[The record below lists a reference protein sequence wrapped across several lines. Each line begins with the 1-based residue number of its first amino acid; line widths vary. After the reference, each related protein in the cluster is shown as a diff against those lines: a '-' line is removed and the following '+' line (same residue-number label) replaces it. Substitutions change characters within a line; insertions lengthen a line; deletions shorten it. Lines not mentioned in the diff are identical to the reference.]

1 MKMFY
6 FHFPPKFGRY
16 ATLTL
21 FKEISLFLFI
31 SQLNIPLT
39 DNFFFVFCSAEE
51 SPILPLM
58 YKDLVSCREI
68 QKRLNL
74 QTWQA

>member
-6 FHFPPKFGRY
+6 FYFPPKFGRY

-39 DNFFFVFCSAEE
+39 YNSFFFFFCSAEE
-51 SPILPLM
+51 SPILPLI
-58 YKDLVSCREI
+58 YKDSTYKLGRHKMI
-68 QKRLNL
+68 LTTL
-74 QTWQA
+74 